1 MGYFGPTSFENDDA
15 MDWLGERAA
24 KALRPSIKSAL
35 SAYPKYLKSGRK
47 GDRLS
52 KRQIEELISM
62 LLESWQEDPP
72 EDWKRRRKP
81 IKSLLEEEERK
92 LRDEY
97 YSGRYLDKEYGPI
110 EPAIAAAELVAGWG
124 GCPGTKYPREARQLL
139 VRVAPA
145 RPPLVLVESAIDVML
160 QIIKDNRYRRMR
172 TFYLDSFQDVTGG
185 DDKMAALKDLI
196 ARLKCVARN
205 LRGVAG

>member
-1 MGYFGPTSFENDDA
+1 MGYFGPTSFENDEA
-15 MDWLGERAA
+15 MDWLAERAT
-24 KALRPSIKSAL
+24 KALTGSIKSAL
-35 SAYPKYLKSGRK
+35 TAYPKYLKSGRK

-52 KRQIEELISM
+52 RKQIEELISM
-62 LLESWQEDPP
+62 LLESWEEDPP
-72 EDWKRRRKP
+72 EDWKRSRKP

-139 VRVAPA
+139 AHAAPA
-145 RPPLVLVESAIDVML
+145 RPPLMLVELA
-160 QIIKDNRYRRMR
+160 
-172 TFYLDSFQDVTGG
+172 
-185 DDKMAALKDLI
+185 
-196 ARLKCVARN
+196 
-205 LRGVAG
+205 